1 MLSDVLCDTD
11 VSMATE
17 AARHASLSATVSPST
32 RLAALTTL
40 GAASADPPPP
50 EYLGALVGSAHLL
63 TTAAAVTRAE
73 ALLRAGDAPGAA
85 LRRARLPPPGRH
97 ATRAT
102 VRLASCV
109 YGSAPE
115 ATVVLLRALA
125 AGAASRDVAIAAE
138 RVGAAG
144 VAGVLDA
151 ADAAV
156 KGLAGGTRAKGK
168 DAKDV
173 RAKEGIAAA
182 ALQLAGE
189 VPEFQDAELRRLLDA
204 VTAAALAGV
213 AVRPC
218 RVMRQA
224 QTSDV
229 VPALCAA
236 VERALRREKARSLRA
251 LPLLLGLFDA
261 ADFSYAIGTIGDAA
275 CDATQNS
282 DEEVRAM
289 GSRVAFALALR
300 CNSRV
305 GGSSDGLGG
314 CVKKLGASLKSAKYA
329 YQRTSAAAAI
339 VEICRAASFDDV
351 TLLAI
356 DVVSSWLRAKKE
368 TGDEARASAV
378 CTLLNLLELLPAD
391 GKCDDAAADGRAL
404 VAELLAV
411 PSKRAGAEVERRTI
425 LSRLGCLDFDTNR
438 CVGYGRPAALGILNA
453 LCVIATTKP
462 TQSVHDEALRASAF
476 LLEFRGSDQVCS
488 GESPSCDSFF
498 ACARDAK
505 QSPVLRAAAA
515 ATLVQSGSVV
525 DNAEDACS
533 LAVSAGCML
542 RSHFAQATL
551 ELGRSELLHLATA
564 VTRLAAD
571 GRPSISRVGRKWVR
585 LVRSAGGDAAAELL
599 LRSLWQSELGQSP
612 AAVAARRLGYDFE
625 DRGLERERLSIA
637 ILSCVMPQ
645 VPPAVAPLALLA
657 AHHPRVYRAID
668 EKSPAVPLPASRCWP
683 TLQASLPEFN
693 PMDDGDTANQEVEVA
708 DRDNHVANGS
718 GAAIEDT
725 SVEQHG
731 TLWLGPALELATGER
746 GLLSG
751 EPLLVDCAKF
761 ALAGLVRCSSSKEVA
776 TQLMRHILPMLHDLA
791 GSAPSLSADHWVA
804 VEKVRAVDE
813 KAAAAAAA
821 SVDSLA
827 AKSSVK
833 SKKGSVKAKL
843 PAPGS
848 AEAAAAEKL
857 AVARKLA
864 AEAGVAVAKSA
875 SALNTIKYLCYA
887 VPKAAQTT
895 CPTILSLIMP
905 SASYGLLERN
915 CREALLALAET
926 FDKPLRSM
934 AVDISSTLYRLYAFG
949 AGNSS
954 DDVFADVARL
964 IQWLKK
970 VCSPALSAEGFALIA
985 PIVKESMMR
994 SPGVAETGGR
1004 TSSARAAAANR
1015 KKEAIAVT
1023 RAGAEVLRVHC
1034 APEAIDAAIAA
1045 AAARAG
1051 SWALAV
1057 LERED
1062 AAFGIAGDAL
1072 ASLTGT
1078 ALNPGSHL
1086 LSQILGGVISG
1097 KSSVRESALTALER
1111 LPALSMSSVACPR
1124 DPVLGRT
1131 LWLGMHDP
1139 EEENAGIA
1147 RDLWDQYKHPL
1158 HVADDAV
1165 AMLALLAHVEPDVRV
1180 MAARAIAESLIG
1192 DENASTRNV
1201 VIPQAFTLY
1210 LKKLPAA
1217 VGGLAP
1223 ATGKSADKSIPKQ
1236 RRAARDSE
1244 EEESPD
1250 EGWYARHGVALAL
1263 RDMADCGTLT
1273 DKDIPVVFAFM
1284 ASRGLGDLHDNVRTQ
1299 MSAAAMAVVD
1309 RAGAQLGPSMLLPM
1323 IEKQL
1328 NTSTNGNSGANKE
1341 AVAHADRTR
1350 ENLVMCLGGV
1360 AGHLPAD
1367 DPRKLKTADQVI
1379 RTAME
1384 TPSESVQNAAA
1395 RCLVPLAPAAVQGGR
1410 SRELRD
1416 RLVNKL
1422 WDSVAS
1428 YGERRGAA
1436 YALAGLVRGIGIP
1449 TMKEYGLVEEL
1460 EKAAADKSDPRRRQ
1474 GAFMCMETLAI
1485 MLGRLYEPY
1494 TVRALP
1500 ILLVSMG
1507 DSVVEVRN
1515 ACWAAAQASMAEVS
1529 SQGVKMIL
1537 PSLLSGLNER
1547 QWRTKA
1553 GSAEVLGAMAFCAP
1567 RQLSLCLPQV
1577 VPRLADALADA
1588 HPKVVA
1594 AAESAIGRIAAVAR
1608 SPEVRN
1614 LSRFLLAALRDP
1626 SERTA
1631 GALDAMLGTEFVH
1644 AIDPASLALLIPPL
1658 HRGLRDRN
1666 TSLKKRAAAIVGSM
1680 CNNVSNVQ
1688 DVAPYLDLLLPDL
1701 RGTLIDAI
1709 PDVRKTSARALGA
1722 LSVALGEGGL
1732 PGIVPWLVASLVAGG
1747 SGTVVSSS
1755 LPSSFGVVTVLS
1767 SAERSGAAM
1776 GLAEVCTALS
1786 DDRIE
1791 DILNRVLNA
1800 GSSSAEAR
1808 EGGLMLLASM
1818 PFALGDRYENRLAA
1832 ALASILRGL
1841 ADDSDNVREAAL
1853 DAGRKTVTTY
1863 AKSSLETLLPE
1874 LLSAMRDKLW
1884 RIRHAATQL
1893 LGDFLLVLAGA
1904 IKPGGKADAD
1914 AAGNDAEL
1922 INSDEEG
1929 EKGEGEEGVSD
1940 DEKDSDEDEI
1950 DSPEMMLAAMT
1961 LEATMKAIEEV
1972 LGIDRRNEVLAALY
1986 IIRCDVSIRVRQMGM
2001 QVWKT
2006 VVSNTPRVLREIM
2019 PSAVRQVVI
2028 ALSDEDEERR
2038 AAAGKALGDLS
2049 QKLGDRVVPEVLPAL
2064 QAGILDKALPERV
2077 RLGACE
2083 GLAELVSSCPK
2094 DQLVIHGDKLLEAIS
2109 YGLADTFAAV
2119 RASAAAVF
2127 ATLLRPLGSTA
2138 VDAVIPVLVEK
2149 LSAGGGIDSGA
2160 EGESEDETEA
2170 DRALDAMKQLM
2181 SASGT
2186 RLLSIVVP
2194 QLLEE
2199 RPLTTVTC
2207 RALAAA
2213 AIAAEGEFEV
2223 YVGDVVDVLLEA
2235 VDSSTTGSL
2244 PVEEME
2250 DAIGELIA
2258 AMASGGDE
2266 TSVEMLEKIYL
2277 AFNEFSVSRRLAAGT
2292 LCAAFCRST
2301 DTNIVSA
2308 RAVSLFEVLIRQ
2320 LSDKDETVVK
2330 SASDGLLQLTSA
2342 VPASDLTPHV
2352 GHIRQAL
2359 RSTAAGVRVGDP
2371 TALIAGL
2378 NIPKGSAPFVPI
2390 FVEALLHGSPSARE
2404 QAALSIADLTE
2415 MTEAKILT
2423 PFVIKLTGPLIRVAS
2438 ERFPWQVKA
2447 AILRAMLRLLE
2458 KAAPLL
2464 RTFAPQLQSTFVKSL
2479 GDPNRLVRVRGC
2491 AALGALVPVQPRVEA
2506 LLNELLGLGEN
2517 GPHEGARSAAYLG
2530 AARVFKNAKK
2540 LPAAAFESMPLSL
2553 LAGLQDN
2560 DEDVGKAAARAL
2572 GVLATR
2578 AEGPEEYKALLAV
2591 VLNRIDS
2598 DESDFDDRAR
2608 ALIAIG
2614 YMSRAG
2620 VPVTAKTA
2628 FDWSHV
2634 EDIVDVVKRSLS
2646 SSAPPVQS
2654 AAASAAVDLH
2664 ILLESST
2671 LRASSAASRR
2681 ELLAQIGMMVEAD
2694 GSPEVR
2700 VNVMQA
2706 VKKLVAKRPEV
2717 VTSLASALV
2726 VCAGTNNTAVR
2737 NAADRVLRRA
2747 FVVAGQGTV
2756 DSKNVDAAKSGLEP
2770 EDQEFVDRRLAK
2782 LVEMPDSDVEDDLAT
2797 ADD

>member
-1 MLSDVLCDTD
+1 
-11 VSMATE
+11 MATE
-17 AARHASLSATVSPST
+17 AARNASLSPTVSPT
-32 RLAALTTL
+32 ARLAALTAL
-40 GAASADPPPP
+40 GDCSAGAPPA
-50 EYLGALVGSAHLL
+50 EYLGALIGSAHLL
-63 TTAAAVTRAE
+63 TTSAAVARAE
-73 ALLRAGDAPGAA
+73 ALLRAADAPGAA
-85 LRRARLPPPGRH
+85 LRCARLPPPGRH
-97 ATRAT
+97 AARAT

-109 YGSAPE
+109 YGAAPE

-125 AGAASRDVAIAAE
+125 GGAAARDVAIAAE

-144 VAGVLDA
+144 VPGVLDA
-151 ADAAV
+151 AEAAV
-156 KGLAGGTRAKGK
+156 KGLSGGGKAKGK

-182 ALQLAGE
+182 ALELAGE
-189 VPEFQDAELRRLLDA
+189 VPEFPSAELRRLLDV
-204 VTAAALAGV
+204 VTTAALAGV
-213 AVRPC
+213 DVRPC
-218 RVMRQA
+218 RVMREA
-224 QTSDV
+224 QTADV

-236 VERALRREKARSLRA
+236 VERALRRDKARALRA
-251 LPLLLGLFDA
+251 IPQLLGLFRG
-261 ADFSYAIGTIGDAA
+261 ADFSDAVGTIGDAA
-275 CDATQNS
+275 CDATQSS
-282 DEEVRAM
+282 DEDVRAM
-289 GSRVAFALALR
+289 GVRVAAALAQR
-300 CNSRV
+300 CKEPGR
-305 GGSSDGLGG
+305 GDSDGLGG
-314 CVKKLGASLKSAKYA
+314 CVKKLGACLKSAKYA

-339 VEICRAASFDDV
+339 VEICDAASCDDV
-351 TLLAI
+351 TLNGI
-356 DVVSSWLRAKKE
+356 TVVSTWIRAKKE
-368 TGDEARASAV
+368 TGDEARAAAV
-378 CTLLNLLELLPAD
+378 CALLDLLALLRGD
-391 GKCDDAAADGRAL
+391 GETDDAAADGRAL
-404 VAELLAV
+404 VAELLTV
-411 PSKRAGAEVERRTI
+411 PSKRSGAEFERRAI
-425 LSRLGCLDFDTNR
+425 VSRLGRLDFDTDR
-438 CVGYGRPAALGILNA
+438 CVGYGRSAASDIVSA
-453 LCVIATTKP
+453 LCALAMTKP
-462 TQSVHDEALRASAF
+462 TQAVADDALRAAAL
-476 LLEFRGSDQVCS
+476 LLEFGGSAQRSAVANSSWDLFA
-488 GESPSCDSFF
+488 SFT
-498 ACARDAK
+498 RDVK
-505 QSPVLRAAAA
+505 QSPVLRSA
-515 ATLVQSGSVV
+515 ATAARVHTGHAVES
-525 DNAEDACS
+525 AEDACA
-533 LAVSAGCML
+533 LAMSAGCML
-542 RSHFAQATL
+542 RSHFSQPEL
-551 ELGRSELLHLATA
+551 ELGPGELSNLATA

-571 GRPSISRVGRKWVR
+571 ARPSIARIGRKWVR
-585 LVRSAGGDAAAELL
+585 LVRKTGGDVAAELL
-599 LRSLWQSELGQSP
+599 LRVLWESELAESP
-612 AAVAARRLGYDFE
+612 AAVAASRLCYDFE
-625 DRGLERERLSIA
+625 DFGLERERLSTA
-637 ILSCVMPQ
+637 ILSCVMPC
-645 VPPAVAPLALLA
+645 VPSIVAPLALLA
-657 AHHPRVYRAID
+657 AHHPRVYRAVD
-668 EKSPAVPLPASRCWP
+668 EKLPAVPLPRSRCWP
-683 TLQASLPEFN
+683 VIQASLPAFS
-693 PMDDGDTANQEVEVA
+693 PMDDGDGDFEDEELEDEHDGA
-708 DRDNHVANGS
+708 GS
-718 GAAIEDT
+718 TVRKPGK
-725 SVEQHG
+725 V
-731 TLWLGPALELATGER
+731 WLVPALELATGEC

-751 EPLLVDCAKF
+751 KPQLVKCATF
-761 ALAGLVRCSSSKEVA
+761 ALAGLVRCSDSNEIA
-776 TQLMRHILPMLHDLA
+776 TQLMRRILPMLQGLA
-791 GSAPSLSADHWVA
+791 GSAPSLSVDHWA
-804 VEKVRAVDE
+804 AAEKVRAADA
-813 KAAAAAAA
+813 KAALDAATAAGALA
-821 SVDSLA
+821 SS
-827 AKSSVK
+827 KSS
-833 SKKGSVKAKL
+833 SKAKKV
-843 PAPGS
+843 PVKPKAPPPGS
-848 AEAAAAEKL
+848 AAAAAAEKL
-857 AVARKLA
+857 AIAQTLA
-864 AEAGVAVAKSA
+864 AEVEVAVARSTA
-875 SALNTIKYLCYA
+875 SLNTLKYLCYA
-887 VPKAAQTT
+887 VPKASQTT

-905 SASYGLLERN
+905 SASFPPLESS
-915 CREALLALAET
+915 CRAALLALAET

-949 AGNSS
+949 EGDSS

-970 VCSPALSAEGFALIA
+970 VCNPALSAEGFALIA

-1004 TSSARAAAANR
+1004 TSAARAAAASR
-1015 KKEAIAVT
+1015 KKEAVGIT

-1034 APEAIDAAIAA
+1034 MPEAIDAAVAA

-1097 KSSVRESALTALER
+1097 KSSVRESALAALER
-1111 LPALSMSSVACPR
+1111 LPALSMSAVACPR

-1165 AMLALLAHVEPDVRV
+1165 AMLALLAHVEPEVRV
-1180 MAARAIAESLIG
+1180 MAARAIAESLTG
-1192 DENASTRNV
+1192 DENSSTRNV

-1210 LKKLPAA
+1210 LKKLPIS

-1223 ATGKSADKSIPKQ
+1223 ATGKGADKSIPKQ
-1236 RRAARDSE
+1236 RRAGRDGD
-1244 EEESPD
+1244 EEESTD

-1299 MSAAAMAVVD
+1299 MSAAAMAVVE
-1309 RAGAQLGPSMLLPM
+1309 RAGAELGPSMLLPM

-1328 NTSTNGNSGANKE
+1328 NASTNTSGGASKE

-1360 AGHLPAD
+1360 AGHLPSE
-1367 DPRKLKTADQVI
+1367 DPRKMKTADQVI

-1395 RCLVPLAPAAVQGGR
+1395 RCLVPLAPAAIQGGR

-1422 WDSVAS
+1422 WDPDAS

-1436 YALAGLVRGIGIP
+1436 YALAGLVCGLGIP
-1449 TMKEYGLVEEL
+1449 TMKEYGLVDEL
-1460 EKAAADKSDPRRRQ
+1460 EKAAADKHDARRRQ

-1577 VPRLADALADA
+1577 VPKLAGALADA

-1658 HRGLRDRN
+1658 HRGLRDRS
-1666 TSLKKRAAAIVGSM
+1666 TALKKRAAAIVGSM

-1709 PDVRKTSARALGA
+1709 PDVRRTSARALGA
-1722 LSVALGEGGL
+1722 LAVALGEGGL

-1747 SGTVVSSS
+1747 SGAVVSTS
-1755 LPSSFGVVTVLS
+1755 LPSSFGAVTVLS
-1767 SAERSGAAM
+1767 SAERSGVAM
-1776 GLAEVCTALS
+1776 GLAEVCTALL

-1791 DILNRVLNA
+1791 DILNRVLKA

-1818 PFALGDRYENRLAA
+1818 PFALGERYEDRLAM

-1841 ADDSDNVREAAL
+1841 SDDSDNVREAAL

-1863 AKSSLETLLPE
+1863 AKTSLETLLPE

-1904 IKPGGKADAD
+1904 IKPGGKSDAD

-1922 INSDEEG
+1922 INSDDEAG
-1929 EKGEGEEGVSD
+1929 NDEGEEGGSD
-1940 DEKDSDEDEI
+1940 DGEDSDEEGI

-2064 QAGILDKALPERV
+2064 QAGILDKTLSERV
-2077 RLGACE
+2077 RLGACD
-2083 GLAELVSSCPK
+2083 GLSELVSSCPK
-2094 DQLVIHGDKLLEAIS
+2094 DQLVIHGDKLLGAVS
-2109 YGLADTFAAV
+2109 DGLCDTSAAV

-2138 VDAVIPVLVEK
+2138 VDAIIPMLVEK
-2149 LSAGGGIDSGA
+2149 LSGGARENGVDD
-2160 EGESEDETEA
+2160 SEDDTEA

-2199 RPLTTVTC
+2199 RPLTVATC

-2213 AIAAEGEFEV
+2213 AIAAEGEFEL
-2223 YVGDVVDVLLEA
+2223 YVADVVDVLLEA
-2235 VDSSTTGSL
+2235 VDSASADAL

-2301 DTNIVSA
+2301 DSDIVSA

-2320 LSDKDETVVK
+2320 LSDKDEAVVK
-2330 SASDGLLQLTSA
+2330 SASDGLLQLTST

-2390 FVEALLHGSPSARE
+2390 FIEALLHGSPSARE

-2415 MTEAKILT
+2415 MTNAKILT
-2423 PFVIKLTGPLIRVAS
+2423 PFVIKLTGSLIRVAS

-2479 GDPNRLVRVRGC
+2479 ADTNRLVRVRGC

-2506 LLNELLGLGEN
+2506 LLNELLALGEN
-2517 GPHEGARSAAYLG
+2517 GPHEGARAAAYLG
-2530 AARVFKNAKK
+2530 TARVFKNAKK
-2540 LPAAAFESMPLSL
+2540 LPAAAFESMPLTL
-2553 LAGLQDN
+2553 LAGLQD
-2560 DEDVGKAAARAL
+2560 DDQDVGKAAARAL
-2572 GVLATR
+2572 GVLASR
-2578 AEGPEEYKALLAV
+2578 SEGPEEYTALLAV

-2598 DESDFDDRAR
+2598 AESDYDERAR
-2608 ALIAIG
+2608 ALVAVG

-2620 VPVTAKTA
+2620 VPVTSKNA

-2634 EDIVDVVKRSLS
+2634 EGCVDVVKRSLS

-2654 AAASAAVDLH
+2654 AGASAAVDLH
-2664 ILLESST
+2664 VLLETSS
-2671 LRASSAASRR
+2671 LKASSAESRC
-2681 ELLAQIGMMVEAD
+2681 ELLAQIGMMAEMDDSA
-2694 GSPEVR
+2694 EVR

-2717 VTSLASALV
+2717 VASLAPALV
-2726 VCAGTNNTAVR
+2726 VCAGTNNTAIR

-2747 FVVAGQGTV
+2747 FVVAGQGIV
-2756 DSKNVDAAKSGLEP
+2756 DKKNVEAAKSALDRD
-2770 EDQEFVDRRLAK
+2770 DQQFVDRRLLK